1 LHACEDAE
9 GKRSL
14 PKAVKRKN
22 NREGSSSSVTTLYSV
37 LPFLLFAGVVGYGL
51 YSSSGGD
58 KAMLNLGG
66 GGDNK
71 GYAVAQIQLG
81 LLGSARLVQR
91 DLDKIAMSADTNTRN
106 GLHNLMQDT
115 VISLIRSPEYWVYGS
130 SQGKRT
136 NSQSRCETYF
146 NEFEMKERLKFE
158 VETQSNIQGKKT
170 SRAWEKPNKD
180 WKTDGSYT
188 DMNELIVVTLMV
200 AMEEDIKLPRITS
213 TEDMKVALNRLG
225 SVRASSILAVE
236 LFWTPQ
242 DPDDTYSKEE
252 LITEYP
258 DMTLI

>member
-115 VISLIRSPEYWVYGS
+115 
-130 SQGKRT
+130 
-136 NSQSRCETYF
+136 
-146 NEFEMKERLKFE
+146 
-158 VETQSNIQGKKT
+158 
-170 SRAWEKPNKD
+170 
-180 WKTDGSYT
+180 
-188 DMNELIVVTLMV
+188 
-200 AMEEDIKLPRITS
+200 
-213 TEDMKVALNRLG
+213 
-225 SVRASSILAVE
+225 
-236 LFWTPQ
+236 
-242 DPDDTYSKEE
+242 
-252 LITEYP
+252 
-258 DMTLI
+258 